1 MLEYHF
7 IIRQST
13 KVAYVRT
20 FTDYF
25 NPANIG
31 RVIFIMAQVEAQ
43 LKMVSLM
50 WTYRK
55 MRGLTIKQA
64 SEMMGLKSPA
74 QWSKW
79 ESGFVKPDFD
89 SIKKI
94 LWVLQAKYEEVFGI
108 HGQDLPAQNIL

>member
-1 MLEYHF
+1 
-7 IIRQST
+7 
-13 KVAYVRT
+13 
-20 FTDYF
+20 
-25 NPANIG
+25 
-31 RVIFIMAQVEAQ
+31 
-43 LKMVSLM
+43 
-50 WTYRK
+50 
-55 MRGLTIKQA
+55 
-64 SEMMGLKSPA
+64 MMGLKSPA